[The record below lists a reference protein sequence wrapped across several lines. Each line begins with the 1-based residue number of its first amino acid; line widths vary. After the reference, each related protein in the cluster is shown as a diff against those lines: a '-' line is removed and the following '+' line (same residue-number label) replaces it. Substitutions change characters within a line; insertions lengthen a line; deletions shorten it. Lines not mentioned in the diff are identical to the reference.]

1 MEFIPLHQFC
11 FLNGN
16 FEYSPFS
23 SKTADKADREV
34 FAAIADEY
42 TESIEGHHQALVIN
56 VLGGCLVLLAILI
69 PFILKCDA
77 FRKGIPMEGKT
88 GNEDSEEED

>member
-1 MEFIPLHQFC
+1 MHLFR

-16 FEYSPFS
+16 IDHCPFS